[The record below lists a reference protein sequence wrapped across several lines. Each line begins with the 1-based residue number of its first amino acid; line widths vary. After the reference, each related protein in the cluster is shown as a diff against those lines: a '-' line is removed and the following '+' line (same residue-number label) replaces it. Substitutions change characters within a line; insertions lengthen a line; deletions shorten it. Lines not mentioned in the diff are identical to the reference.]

1 MLGCGRSGK
10 EKPWT
15 TAKRLW
21 PAGDQPARLP
31 QAGGSGAR
39 WSGPARRGW
48 LRGWG
53 DQAGGTT
60 ITLAFTPDEAGGLE
74 KLNRRFNEQNRG
86 EVQVKWREMPAL
98 SAEYFE
104 QIQAELQSGKS
115 SVDVIGGDVIWPA
128 QFASNGYILD
138 LTDRFT
144 SGMQEDYLEG
154 PLESVQYQGKTWG
167 VPWFTDAGMF
177 YYRMDLLEKS
187 GFSGPPRTWEE
198 MKQVARKVQ
207 ADHGTK
213 YGFVFQGAQD
223 EGGVVDAL
231 EHVWNAGGDVLE
243 GERVVIDS
251 PEAAEGLSLRRSMIV
266 EKIAPRAT
274 GDYTTQDSQA
284 VFTNGDVVFMRNWP
298 FVYGLLSD
306 PESSQLRPEQ
316 VGISQLPV
324 AGQGDESFSGLGG
337 WNFMV
342 NAGSE
347 DRLDEIWTFIEF
359 MSAPEQQKTFALE
372 SARLPTLRSLYE
384 DSEVLDGL
392 PVANLGREALESARP
407 RPVSP
412 YYSDMSLVMAE
423 QFNASLKGDK
433 PVEEALGDLQT
444 ELQNIVDQA

>member
-1 MLGCGRSGK
+1 VER
-10 EKPWT
+10 
-15 TAKRLW
+15 
-21 PAGDQPARLP
+21 
-31 QAGGSGAR
+31 
-39 WSGPARRGW
+39 
-48 LRGWG
+48 
-53 DQAGGTT
+53 
-60 ITLAFTPDEAGGLE
+60 
-74 KLNRRFNEQNRG
+74 
-86 EVQVKWREMPAL
+86 
-98 SAEYFE
+98 
-104 QIQAELQSGKS
+104 
-115 SVDVIGGDVIWPA
+115 
-128 QFASNGYILD
+128 
-138 LTDRFT
+138 
-144 SGMQEDYLEG
+144 
-154 PLESVQYQGKTWG
+154 
-167 VPWFTDAGMF
+167 
-177 YYRMDLLEKS
+177 
-187 GFSGPPRTWEE
+187 
-198 MKQVARKVQ
+198 
-207 ADHGTK
+207 
-213 YGFVFQGAQD
+213 
-223 EGGVVDAL
+223 
-231 EHVWNAGGDVLE
+231 GGDVLE

-372 SARLPTLRSLYE
+372 SAR
-384 DSEVLDGL
+384 
-392 PVANLGREALESARP
+392 P

>member
-1 MLGCGRSGK
+1 
-10 EKPWT
+10 
-15 TAKRLW
+15 
-21 PAGDQPARLP
+21 
-31 QAGGSGAR
+31 
-39 WSGPARRGW
+39 
-48 LRGWG
+48 
-53 DQAGGTT
+53 
-60 ITLAFTPDEAGGLE
+60 
-74 KLNRRFNEQNRG
+74 
-86 EVQVKWREMPAL
+86 
-98 SAEYFE
+98 
-104 QIQAELQSGKS
+104 
-115 SVDVIGGDVIWPA
+115 VIWPA

-306 PESSQLRPEQ
+306 PESSQVRPEQ

-324 AGQGDESFSGLGG
+324 ADQGDESFSGLGG

>member
-1 MLGCGRSGK
+1 
-10 EKPWT
+10 
-15 TAKRLW
+15 
-21 PAGDQPARLP
+21 
-31 QAGGSGAR
+31 
-39 WSGPARRGW
+39 

-74 KLNRRFNEQNRG
+74 KLIRRFNEQNRG

-98 SAEYFE
+98 SADYFE

-231 EHVWNAGGDVLE
+231 EHVWNAGE
-243 GERVVIDS
+243 TS
-251 PEAAEGLSLRRSMIV
+251 
-266 EKIAPRAT
+266 
-274 GDYTTQDSQA
+274 
-284 VFTNGDVVFMRNWP
+284 
-298 FVYGLLSD
+298 
-306 PESSQLRPEQ
+306 
-316 VGISQLPV
+316 
-324 AGQGDESFSGLGG
+324 
-337 WNFMV
+337 
-342 NAGSE
+342 
-347 DRLDEIWTFIEF
+347 
-359 MSAPEQQKTFALE
+359 
-372 SARLPTLRSLYE
+372 
-384 DSEVLDGL
+384 
-392 PVANLGREALESARP
+392 
-407 RPVSP
+407 
-412 YYSDMSLVMAE
+412 
-423 QFNASLKGDK
+423 
-433 PVEEALGDLQT
+433 
-444 ELQNIVDQA
+444 